1 MGKLGLMFYNDFTW
15 GANVLDPPYH
25 PDPDGGEVMFMELVI
40 IDDSDAD
47 DPGQMPAPAILA
59 QNWPNPFNPSTS
71 ISFELRQPGQ
81 ARLEIFD
88 LRGRLVN
95 TLLDKELGTG
105 THIED
110 WDGTDANGAPVAS
123 GVYFYRLSAGGT
135 SVSRKMLLLK

>member
-1 MGKLGLMFYNDFTW
+1 MSST
-15 GANVLDPPYH
+15 VVPPETTVVPPIESDQSDSVADAVVTMARNH
-25 PDPDGGEVMFMELVI
+25 RLELA
-40 IDDSDAD
+40 DAST
-47 DPGQMPAPAILA
+47 GQMPAPAILA

-88 LRGRLVN
+88 LRGRLVT

-105 THIED
+105 TYIED